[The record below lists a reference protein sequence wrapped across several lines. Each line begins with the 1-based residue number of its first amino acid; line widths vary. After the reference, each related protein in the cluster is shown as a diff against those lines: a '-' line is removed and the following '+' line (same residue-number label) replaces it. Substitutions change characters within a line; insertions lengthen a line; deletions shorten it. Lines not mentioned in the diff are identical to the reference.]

1 MIALAQHL
9 VRINSENPPG
19 RYDEV
24 ASTYANALAAIGL
37 EVQVVRVPDDQV
49 SALGFDTPRVNV
61 IGRQHGTIAGPRLI
75 FNAHLDTVPIG
86 PIAAWTV
93 DPVGGEVRDGRLW
106 GRGAVDSKGRLAAYW
121 AATAALLRTGAVHAG
136 ELLVVAT
143 CDEEIGGDLGARW
156 LLESWGL
163 VADYAVVEGYNR
175 PLVHASSGIL
185 WLEVVVQGRAAH
197 ASWPWRGHN
206 AIVDAAAV
214 VDELEALGTQLQ
226 RERCDIPGIPHT
238 TMSIGRIDGGTKVNV
253 VPERCTIQVD
263 FRVMPGVESAVI
275 LGEVESMLDR
285 LAATRPG
292 FTAVLHVIQ
301 EQPPMVTSVDS
312 PLVTAIASTVEAISG
327 SRPEIEGEPGG
338 TDARWFNRA
347 GIATVNY
354 GPGSPVGGNFHAPD
368 ENVGLDQLREAA
380 AVCALAGY
388 RLLGHDFAGK

>member
-1 MIALAQHL
+1 
-9 VRINSENPPG
+9 
-19 RYDEV
+19 
-24 ASTYANALAAIGL
+24 
-37 EVQVVRVPDDQV
+37 
-49 SALGFDTPRVNV
+49 
-61 IGRQHGTIAGPRLI
+61 
-75 FNAHLDTVPIG
+75 
-86 PIAAWTV
+86 
-93 DPVGGEVRDGRLW
+93 
-106 GRGAVDSKGRLAAYW
+106 
-121 AATAALLRTGAVHAG
+121 
-136 ELLVVAT
+136 
-143 CDEEIGGDLGARW
+143 
-156 LLESWGL
+156 
-163 VADYAVVEGYNR
+163 
-175 PLVHASSGIL
+175 
-185 WLEVVVQGRAAH
+185 VVQGRAAH

-327 SRPEIEGEPGG
+327 CRPEIEGEPGG